1 MTLYDYDRH
10 LLEWINHN
18 RIPCLDNF
26 FRFLTDT
33 AGVTAAVIAI
43 IVIIYGFMQKTSFL
57 KFRKYQVA
65 FAYSVNAIIINI
77 LKYTVNRPRPFE
89 VDQHIEKLTG
99 AGSPSFPSG
108 HTGDVV
114 VVALSMCL
122 LFPRPT
128 WLLTIIW
135 IWAIFVA
142 YSRMALGVHYPSDV
156 LGSVVISFIVAFASQ
171 KLFNKITIRENN
183 KLAGTN

>member
-1 MTLYDYDRH
+1 MSLNDYDLRA
-10 LLEWINHN
+10 LEWINHH

-33 AGVTAAVIAI
+33 AGVIAALIAI
-43 IVIIYGFMQKTSFL
+43 IVIVYGLVKKTDFL

-65 FAYSVNAIIINI
+65 FAFTVNLIIINI
-77 LKYTVNRPRPFE
+77 LKYTVNRTRPFE
-89 VDQHIEKLTG
+89 VDKYIEKLTG
-99 AGSPSFPSG
+99 GGSPSFPSG

-122 LFPRPT
+122 LFTRQL

-135 IWAIFVA
+135 IWAIFVV

-156 LGSVVISFIVAFASQ
+156 LGAAIISFIVAFASQ
-171 KLFNKITIRENN
+171 KLFNKITISENN
-183 KLAGTN
+183 KLAGGN

>member
-1 MTLYDYDRH
+1 MTLYDYDLR

-26 FRFLTDT
+26 FKFLTDT
-33 AGVTAAVIAI
+33 AAVTAGAIAI
-43 IVIIYGFMQKTSFL
+43 IVIVYGLFDKTNFL

-65 FAYSVNAIIINI
+65 FAYSVNAVIINI
-77 LKYTVNRPRPFE
+77 LKYTVNRQRPFE
-89 VDQHIEKLTG
+89 VDKHIEKLTG

-122 LFPRPT
+122 LFPRQT

-156 LGSVVISFIVAFASQ
+156 LGSVVISFIVAYASQ
-171 KLFNKITIRENN
+171 KLFNKITIAENN
-183 KLAGTN
+183 KLA

>member
-1 MTLYDYDRH
+1 MPLYDYDLR

-43 IVIIYGFMQKTSFL
+43 IVIIYGFIQKSSFL

-77 LKYTVNRPRPFE
+77 LKYTVDRPRPFE
-89 VDQHIEKLTG
+89 VDKHIEKLTG

-122 LFPRPT
+122 LFPRQM

-156 LGSVVISFIVAFASQ
+156 LSSVVISFIVAFASQ
-171 KLFNKITIRENN
+171 KLFNKITIREDN

>member
-1 MTLYDYDRH
+1 MTLYDYDLR

-18 RIPCLDNF
+18 RIPCLDNL

-33 AGVTAAVIAI
+33 AGIMAAVIAI
-43 IVIIYGFMQKTSFL
+43 IVIIYSFIKKTDFL

-65 FAYSVNAIIINI
+65 FAYSVTAIIINI
-77 LKYTVNRPRPFE
+77 LKYTVNRQRPFE
-89 VDQHIEKLTG
+89 VDKYIEKLTG

-108 HTGDVV
+108 HTGDVMA
-114 VVALSMCL
+114 VAFSMCF
-122 LFPRPT
+122 LFPRQT

-135 IWAIFVA
+135 IWAVLVA

-156 LGSVVISFIVAFASQ
+156 LTSIVISLIVAFASQ
-171 KLFNKITIRENN
+171 KLFNKITIGENN
-183 KLAGTN
+183 KLAGKS